1 MFFVLKKDFDNAEE
15 IVYNSKNKKNVIKYI
30 LNFMKENNIKNIL
43 DSGELRLPHIEVGRY
58 VVKKNE
64 NKYEVWTVTNTGY
77 VMDYFEYMKEKDFRV
92 IDYTVKPDNIDDTD
106 DVTVLM
112 SELVARSNPID
123 IKK

>member
-43 DSGELRLPHIEVGRY
+43 DSGELRLPNIEVGRY
-58 VVKKNE
+58 VVKKSDD
-64 NKYEVWTVTNTGY
+64 KYEVWTVTNTGY

>member
-15 IVYNSKNKKNVIKYI
+15 IVYNSKDKKNVIKYI

-43 DSGELRLPHIEVGRY
+43 DNGELRLPHIEVGRY

-77 VMDYFEYMKEKDFRV
+77 VMDYFEYVKEKDFRV